1 MARKDIEPYDFTS
14 DQSRIEAAKNGRK
27 GGINSGISRRKKKT
41 FKELFEIALSLQNEE
56 TGEQNDIGITAAMI
70 KKALSGDV
78 KAFESIRD
86 TIGQK
91 PIDKQEISQVG
102 IQKIFVNKKDKK
114 EVNKIIDDILNENE

>member
-1 MARKDIEPYDFTS
+1 MNDENLIPVTKRSEKEAREMS
-14 DQSRIEAAKNGRK
+14 RK
-27 GGINSGISRRKKKT
+27 GGINSGKARRQKKT

-56 TGEQNDIGITAAMI
+56 TGEQNDIGITSAMI

-91 PIDKQEISQVG
+91 PIEKQEISQVG

>member
-1 MARKDIEPYDFTS
+1 MNDENLIPVTKRSEKEAREMS
-14 DQSRIEAAKNGRK
+14 RK
-27 GGINSGISRRKKKT
+27 GGINSGKARRQKKT

-91 PIDKQEISQVG
+91 PIEKQEISQVG

-114 EVNKIIDDILNENE
+114 EVNKIIDDILNE

>member
-1 MARKDIEPYDFTS
+1 MNDENLISVTKRSEKEAREMS
-14 DQSRIEAAKNGRK
+14 RK
-27 GGINSGISRRKKKT
+27 GGINSGKARRQKKT

-91 PIDKQEISQVG
+91 PIEKQEISQVG

-114 EVNKIIDDILNENE
+114 EVNKIIDDILNE

>member
-91 PIDKQEISQVG
+91 PIEKQEISQVG

-114 EVNKIIDDILNENE
+114 EVNKIIDDILNE

>member
-1 MARKDIEPYDFTS
+1 MNDENLIPVTKRSEKEAREMS
-14 DQSRIEAAKNGRK
+14 RK
-27 GGINSGISRRKKKT
+27 GGINSGKARRQKKT

-86 TIGQK
+86 TIYAAK
-91 PIDKQEISQVG
+91 
-102 IQKIFVNKKDKK
+102 
-114 EVNKIIDDILNENE
+114 LNQSSFGT

>member
-1 MARKDIEPYDFTS
+1 MNDENLIPVTQRTEKEAREMS
-14 DQSRIEAAKNGRK
+14 RK
-27 GGINSGISRRKKKT
+27 GGINSGKSRRQKKT

-56 TGEQNDIGITAAMI
+56 TGEQNDIGITSAMI

-91 PIDKQEISQVG
+91 PTEKQEINNTNV
-102 IQKIFVNKKDKK
+102 QKIYITK
-114 EVNKIIDDILNENE
+114 DDIENVDKHIQDVIDN